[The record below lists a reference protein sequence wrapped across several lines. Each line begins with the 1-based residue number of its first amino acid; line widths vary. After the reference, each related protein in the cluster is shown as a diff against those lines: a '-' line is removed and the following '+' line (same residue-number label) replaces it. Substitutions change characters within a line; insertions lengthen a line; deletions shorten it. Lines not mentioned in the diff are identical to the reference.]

1 MVRECEICGDEF
13 ETDDS
18 EQDYCDDCNIQDE
31 EDDYDEVDDAY
42 DEYIRNG
49 A

>member
-31 EDDYDEVDDAY
+31 EDDYDEVDDDY
-42 DEYIRNG
+42 DEHIRIG
-49 A
+49 E